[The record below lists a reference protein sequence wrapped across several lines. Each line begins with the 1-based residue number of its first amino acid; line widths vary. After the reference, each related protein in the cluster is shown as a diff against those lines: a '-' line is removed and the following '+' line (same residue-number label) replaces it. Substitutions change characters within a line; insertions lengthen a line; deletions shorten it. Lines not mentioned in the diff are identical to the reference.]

1 MERTRL
7 FDTPAL
13 RTVLLVGVAAA
24 LVGCGKGGPPGAAPA
39 HEEASL
45 LTVEVVQAQ
54 AQLWPQTVQ
63 ANGAIEAWQEIIVSP
78 ETGGLRI
85 AELRVDVGAVVK
97 RGDLL
102 ARLAD
107 DTVRAELRK
116 QEATV
121 AQARASYE
129 EARSNYRRARATE
142 NSGALSDQQIEAYR
156 IAEQTAKAT
165 LDAAAADRDSA
176 RLKLAQTRITAVDD
190 GVVVSKSGVLGNVA
204 AAGAEL
210 YRVIRRGRLEWRPEV
225 DARQLAA
232 IGVGDTAQLTLPDGR
247 RVEGKVRLTG
257 PTLNDGT
264 GRATVYVT
272 LDEASGARRGMFASG
287 ILRSGDSAAL
297 TLPQSAI
304 TRRDGRAYVWLL
316 QEGEHV
322 AGRAVQTG
330 RQLGERIE
338 ILSGVTPQERVVL
351 SGGAFLSEGA
361 RVTIARAGAA
371 NDPSAKAARN
381 GSDAGTSGP
390 APDRAAGT
398 AGNGR

>member
-156 IAEQTAKAT
+156 IAEQAAKAT

-232 IGVGDTAQLTLPDGR
+232 IGVGDTAQLTLPGGR